1 MGSGNETEE
10 SLMSIVYVLECSNRF
25 KIGLTKNS
33 LNKRLRTLQT
43 GSAHELKPRLE
54 ISTNRPN
61 LLEKHF
67 HFLFASKRRGGE
79 WFDLSPEDLYLLGL
93 TQGVYKGFCDFDSS
107 GKVVSCSSFLQQL
120 LKGLF

>member
-1 MGSGNETEE
+1 
-10 SLMSIVYVLECSNRF
+10 MSIVYVLESDNLF
-25 KIGLTKNS
+25 KIGLTKKS
-33 LNKRLRTLQT
+33 LNKRIGALQT

-61 LLEKHF
+61 LLEKHL

-79 WFDLSPEDLYLLGL
+79 WFELSSEDKYLLGIS
-93 TQGVYKGFCDFDSS
+93 QRAYKGFCDFDSS